1 MFTLVIKVFKKVGLF
16 IGLIVIFDSFLDIV
30 NLVLYNC
37 IDFLLFDNN
46 FILNDSILWMIPKGN
61 VDNTQPAFPQDPV
74 RWWPEGYLKK

>member
-16 IGLIVIFDSFLDIV
+16 IGLIVIFASFLDIV

-46 FILNDSILWMIPKGN
+46 FILNDSIL
-61 VDNTQPAFPQDPV
+61 
-74 RWWPEGYLKK
+74 